1 MLLKQ
6 NTHLHSSICIFYK
19 EVPHVRTWF
28 SIVVAPSANKTLQKI
43 KTKWKYRENWIYLSN
58 FIDREAYLFE
68 LVIISGNLNM
78 SKVPG
83 PQVTMLCNW
92 DPDTVRVVRWS
103 QFRPHQHWNP
113 KLRYHVFHLLG
124 DVLSL
129 GFELLYACLVC
140 EEDHSIALGVQV
152 PQLLGDTVVP
162 PLPVTGPCLQC
173 T

>member
-1 MLLKQ
+1 M
-6 NTHLHSSICIFYK
+6 
-19 EVPHVRTWF
+19 
-28 SIVVAPSANKTLQKI
+28 KI
-43 KTKWKYRENWIYLSN
+43 QCLEKIGYSN

-103 QFRPHQHWNP
+103 LFRPHQHWNP

-140 EEDHSIALGVQV
+140 EENHSIALGVQV

>member
-1 MLLKQ
+1 M
-6 NTHLHSSICIFYK
+6 
-19 EVPHVRTWF
+19 
-28 SIVVAPSANKTLQKI
+28 
-43 KTKWKYRENWIYLSN
+43 SN

-103 QFRPHQHWNP
+103 LFRPYQHWNP

-140 EEDHSIALGVQV
+140 EEDHPVALGVQV